1 MKKLRIILPLI
12 IILITIFLGIIKINI
27 INTKA
32 FSEKNNNLQ
41 GVNFDNIKDDFGKE
55 FSNFILDK
63 AILKIHQV
71 DGGKYIL
78 EINGQEYKL
87 KGNFNFVNSI
97 KSNIDGAYEDI
108 KNIFK

>member
-1 MKKLRIILPLI
+1 
-12 IILITIFLGIIKINI
+12 LGIIKINI

-32 FSEKNNNLQ
+32 FSESNNNLQ
-41 GVNFDNIKDDFGKE
+41 GVNFDNIKDDFGNE

-63 AILKIHQV
+63 AVLKIHQI

-87 KGNFNFVNSI
+87 KGNFNFINSI
-97 KSNIDGAYEDI
+97 KNNIDGAYKDI
-108 KNIFK
+108 ENIFK